1 MSQFGE
7 QVEGYS
13 IPVLNEREI
22 RAAAGLMFLA
32 TFISLMIIIN
42 TGNFVPIKYVIVI
55 FLIDFS
61 MRVFINP
68 KYSPVLILGR
78 QMVRNQNPEYVG
90 AKQKKFAWYIGLFLA
105 ATMFVLMVV
114 MNTYSI
120 ITGLVCLICLILMFF
135 ETAFGICIGCRMY
148 NLFNKDKAQYCPGE
162 VCDLKAKQDI
172 QKTSLKQL
180 MVVIAFTL
188 FIVLSSILF
197 YKNIQQKPS
206 DLFQSIETH
215 KTE

>member
-180 MVVIAFTL
+180 MVVFAFTL